1 MAHTHVSTAV
11 LVSFSLARFTL
22 IAAAEEAAPALPPA
36 AQTPAPSS
44 GQLEEVVVSA
54 RKRAERLISTP
65 VVVSAFTEKDLSR
78 YNSDDLTKIGEM
90 TPTVIIG
97 TYKANG
103 GGSLAIRGISSPAN
117 QSGFEQAVSVAIDG
131 VQTSDGRIAQVGMF
145 DLQQVEVLKGPQALF
160 FGKNSPAGVI
170 AVTTAGP
177 TPDLQIT
184 GKTGYEFI
192 ADEVISELT
201 VSGPLSDHAGGRL
214 ALRYRNMDG
223 WLRNDAG
230 PIANPFYKA
239 ATGAPAGAAQLP
251 GAADHRPGEEE
262 YMGRAT
268 LTFDPSQRVTAKLKV
283 FGAHSTDA
291 GDGVAAQ
298 NIGPCSGPHP
308 RMYGVADPY
317 GECTPDNR
325 VTVGD
330 EPSAIASTYHL
341 INTDGRASG
350 VLDAWTS
357 SLALDSQFGQFN
369 LASLTGY
376 NYLNY
381 GSFSGLD
388 QTTYSQLAQFERN
401 KSRAVS
407 QEIRLSSRFNSPL
420 NFVLGGY
427 YQNTRLDVDLETKL
441 NDGNYNAVAN
451 RFVAFQK
458 HAGQPGSTLSGFGQL
473 LYAVT
478 DEIEL
483 AGGARWTHE
492 RKHMSQA
499 NSYGVGAF
507 DTLATVY
514 AGSAQPGTLQGTF
527 DDNNVSPEA
536 TVTWR
541 PTNNRT
547 VFLAYKTGFK
557 SGGFG
562 LTNPLQKTTQIGDV
576 NFESEKVKGFELGAK
591 GQFLDNRLRLSSAV
605 FTYNFDNLQ
614 VNTYNPAA
622 IAYTINN
629 AGKVRQRGAEL
640 EASYR
645 ATRILT
651 LDIATAYVHNR
662 FEGFTGQCYGY
673 LFPTGTVR
681 ASAAPPPNCSF
692 VNATTLTLQQ
702 VFDGRAPARSP
713 DESANAGFVFD
724 IPFNNYRLGLSGT
737 AIYSSKYY
745 AAETMAPATL
755 QPAFWRFNAS
765 ASVSGANEG
774 WSVSLIGR
782 NLSNR
787 YYLLYAADR
796 TGGTSVPGAIGEQRG
811 VVARGREVALQGAFK
826 F

>member
-1 MAHTHVSTAV
+1 M
-11 LVSFSLARFTL
+11 LILLSFVGFSV
-22 IAAAEEAAPALPPA
+22 IANAEEAAPAAPA
-36 AQTPAPSS
+36 SAEAPTPSA

-65 VVVSAFTEKDLSR
+65 VVVSALSEKDLAR
-78 YNSDDLTKIGEM
+78 YNADDLTKIGEL
-90 TPTVIIG
+90 TPTVIVG

-177 TPDLQIT
+177 SPQLRIT
-184 GKTGYEFI
+184 AKTGYEFI
-192 ADEVISELT
+192 ADEIISELT
-201 VSGPLSDHAGGRL
+201 VSGPLSDNTGGRL

-230 PIANPFYKA
+230 PIANPFYNP

-251 GAADHRPGEEE
+251 GAADHRPGEQE

-268 LTFDPSQRVTAKLKV
+268 LTFDPSRLLAAKLKI
-283 FGAHSTDA
+283 FGSHSTDA

-308 RMYGVADPY
+308 RMYGIADPY
-317 GECTPDNR
+317 GECTPDNH

-330 EPSAIASTYHL
+330 LPAAIASTYRL
-341 INTDGRASG
+341 VNTDGGARG

-381 GSFSGLD
+381 DSFSGLD

-407 QEIRLSSRFNSPL
+407 QEIRLSSRFNSPV
-420 NFVLGGY
+420 NFVLGVY

-441 NDGNYNAVAN
+441 NDRNYNALAN

-473 LYAVT
+473 LYALT
-478 DEIEL
+478 DELEL

-492 RKHMSQA
+492 RKRMSQA

-507 DTLATVY
+507 DTLASVY
-514 AGSAQPGTLQGTF
+514 PGSAQAGTLQGTF

-541 PTNNRT
+541 PTSNRT

-562 LTNPLQKTTQIGDV
+562 LTNPLQKTTRIGDV
-576 NFESEKVKGFELGAK
+576 DFESEKVKGVELGAK

-605 FTYNFDNLQ
+605 FAYNFDNLQ
-614 VNTYNPAA
+614 VNTYNPSAV
-622 IAYTINN
+622 AYTISN

-640 EASYR
+640 EVSYR
-645 ATRILT
+645 ATEILT
-651 LDIATAYVHNR
+651 VDVATAYVHNR
-662 FEGFTGQCYGY
+662 FEDFTGQCYGY

-681 ASAAPPPNCSF
+681 ASAVAPPNCSF
-692 VNATTLTLQQ
+692 VNSTSLTLQQ

-713 DESANAGFVFD
+713 DESANAGFVLD
-724 IPFNNYRLGLSGT
+724 IPFRKYRFGLTGTGFYSG
-737 AIYSSKYY
+737 KYY
-745 AAETMAPATL
+745 AAETMAASTL
-755 QPAFWRFNAS
+755 QAAFWHFNAS
-765 ASVSGANEG
+765 ASLSGASDA

-782 NLSNR
+782 NLTNQ